1 VYLNPFL
8 VKVVSNFFILS
19 VYKEPGFEASSKPGP
34 CFITQL
40 LARVADL
47 SEPAVVV
54 ANAVKA
60 LANNSR
66 VRTINKP
73 KELIASCVQV
83 VLNDAGLNILRR
95 IGWNVKIS
103 NLFET
108 HGGDVCVFHNAFNN
122 I

>member
-1 VYLNPFL
+1 M
-8 VKVVSNFFILS
+8 LS
-19 VYKEPGFEASSKPGP
+19 VYKEPGNEASSKPGP

-47 SEPAVVV
+47 SEPAVIV

-60 LANNSR
+60 LTNNGS

-73 KELIASCVQV
+73 EELIASCVQV
-83 VLNDAGLNILRR
+83 VLDDARLDILRR
-95 IGWNVKIS
+95 IGRNVEIS